1 MKRLLSFEDTPP
13 LTVPLRFFLTA
24 PLFAIAAAILL
35 LWQGPAALASR
46 WSTDTLALTHLL
58 TLGFLVMTMVGSL
71 LQILPV
77 VAGVMLP
84 RQQLSAAVVH
94 GLLTA
99 GALTLSAAFLAGVPL
114 LFKLALLLLA
124 AAFLWLLVAC
134 TLGLWFS
141 SGTSATL
148 AAVRLALVALLLTV
162 GLGLTLASAFAWP
175 LNLPLMQLTQLH
187 VSWGL
192 LGWVGLLVIGVAY
205 QVVPMFQVTPLYSA
219 HLTRWLA
226 PLLFALLLVYS
237 AIEMSPAQPSQWL
250 ILPSLLIALGL
261 MVFAGATLYLQWRR
275 KRPKADVTIL
285 FWRAGLV
292 SLLLAAALWIIDH
305 LMPHG
310 LALSPLTLGMLFIIG
325 FAYSVINGMLYKIVP
340 FLVWYHLQSQVAGRG
355 MVPNVKLILPDA
367 GAKRQFYA
375 HLVALLLLLAA
386 TIWPAALTQVAAL
399 AFCISSCWLLHNMIA
414 ACRVYTRIRIAAAQ
428 QLSAAY

>member
-35 LWQGPAALASR
+35 FWQGPAALASR
-46 WSTDTLALTHLL
+46 WSPDTLALTHLL

-84 RQQLSAAVVH
+84 RQQLSASLVH

-99 GALTLSAAFLAGVPL
+99 GALTLSAAFLAATPL
-114 LFKLALLLLA
+114 LFKLALLLLG

-134 TLGLWFS
+134 ALGLWFS

-148 AAVRLALVALLLTV
+148 AAVRLALIALLLTV
-162 GLGLTLASAFAWP
+162 GLGLTLGSAFAWS
-175 LNLPLMQLTQLH
+175 LHLPLMQLTKLH
-187 VSWGL
+187 VIWGL

-205 QVVPMFQVTPLYSA
+205 QVVPMFQVTPVYSP

-226 PLLFALLLVYS
+226 PLLFVLLLLGS
-237 AIEMSPAQPSQWL
+237 AIEILSQGQA
-250 ILPSLLIALGL
+250 SLWGTLVAALIAIGF
-261 MVFAGATLYLQWRR
+261 MVFSGATLYLQWRR

-285 FWRAGLV
+285 FWRTGLG
-292 SLLLAAALWIIDH
+292 SLLLAAGLWMISH
-305 LMPHG
+305 WMPDW
-310 LALSPLTLGMLFIIG
+310 LSPLTLGMLFIIG

-340 FLVWYHLQSQVAGRG
+340 FLVWYHLQSQVTGRG

-375 HLVALLLLLAA
+375 HLVALVLLVAA
-386 TIWPAALTQVAAL
+386 TIWPAALTQLAAL
-399 AFCISSCWLLHNMIA
+399 AFGLSSCWLLHNMIG
-414 ACRVYTRIRIAAAQ
+414 ACRIYPRIRLASSQ
-428 QLSAAY
+428 QLSAV